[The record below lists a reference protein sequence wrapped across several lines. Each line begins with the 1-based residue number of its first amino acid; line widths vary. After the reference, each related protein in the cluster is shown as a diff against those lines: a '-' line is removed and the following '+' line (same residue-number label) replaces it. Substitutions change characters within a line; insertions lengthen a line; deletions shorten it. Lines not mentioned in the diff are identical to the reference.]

1 MDECYIGE
9 IRLVAFSYDPQCWAA
24 CDGRKISVS
33 ENAALY
39 SLLGCNFGGDGRT
52 NFNLP
57 KLDSPMKGL
66 HYIICMQGL
75 YPMRP

>member
-9 IRLVAFSYDPQCWAA
+9 IRLVAFSYDPQYWAS
-24 CDGRKISVS
+24 CDGRNMSIS
-33 ENAALY
+33 ENQAMY
-39 SLLGCNFGGDGRT
+39 SLLGSTFGGDGKT
-52 NFNLP
+52 SFQLP

-66 HYIICMQGL
+66 HYIICTQGL